1 MLIKLRVRQIIMVT
15 MPGNIALGMVRDMGE
30 YGGLD
35 EVEKIRV
42 KLGVRSTCVRAGF
55 IGDDKEHRVFVV
67 QRGRD
72 GKEPTM
78 VGSARVGV
86 VRVTDHTD
94 VRHGKAVMKKQSY
107 TPAAGA
113 ITSRAPVGPAA
124 APVFSPCGL
133 IIRVGPRFA
142 KADHSVLGEVR

>member
-1 MLIKLRVRQIIMVT
+1 MLIELGVRQIIMITV
-15 MPGNIALGMVRDMGE
+15 PGNIALGMVRYMGE
-30 YGGLD
+30 YGVLD
-35 EVEKIRV
+35 EIKKVRV
-42 KLGVRSTCVRAGF
+42 KLGVRSACVRAGG

-107 TPAAGA
+107 TPAAGT
-113 ITSRAPVGPAA
+113 ITSRAPIGPAA
-124 APVFSPCGL
+124 APVFGPCGL
-133 IIRVGPRFA
+133 ITRVGPRFA
-142 KADHSVLGEVR
+142 EADHGVF